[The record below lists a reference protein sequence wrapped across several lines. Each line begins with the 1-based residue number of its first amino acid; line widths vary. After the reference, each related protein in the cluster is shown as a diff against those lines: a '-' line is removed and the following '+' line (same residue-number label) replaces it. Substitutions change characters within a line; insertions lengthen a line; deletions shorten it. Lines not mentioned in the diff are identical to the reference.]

1 VPTIKIIKTQLPD
14 APESTV
20 LYTNDG
26 KPLGILRFTLKSGTT
41 TSVLEYA
48 PGQKPHRLYPLRSKH
63 RPR

>member
-1 VPTIKIIKTQLPD
+1 MPSIKISRQQLPD

-20 LYTNDG
+20 LYTDDG

-48 PGQKPHRLYPLRSKH
+48 PGQLPHRTYPMRSKH
-63 RPR
+63 RAR